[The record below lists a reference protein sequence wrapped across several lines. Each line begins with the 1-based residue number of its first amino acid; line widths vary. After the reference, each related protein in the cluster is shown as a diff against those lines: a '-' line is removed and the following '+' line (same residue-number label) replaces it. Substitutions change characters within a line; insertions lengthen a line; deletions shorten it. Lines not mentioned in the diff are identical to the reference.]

1 MTGTGSTTLAGASA
15 PAGRLAGQSM
25 SPGGLSDEALLAG
38 LTFGAPEAGRAFVQ
52 RFQSRV
58 FGLAL
63 AILRDPVLAEDIAQE
78 AFLRAWKHGPS
89 YDPRRGTV
97 AAWLLRITRNLAID
111 ALRLR
116 RAEVMDPDMLAA
128 VAPPDDDRPVDEAAI
143 ISVTAATVR
152 RALRSLPEE
161 QARALMLAAFYGRTA
176 EEISRAEAIPLG
188 TAKTRIRLGLRRVRT
203 LLTSTAEEA

>member
-1 MTGTGSTTLAGASA
+1 MASA
-15 PAGRLAGQSM
+15 P
-25 SPGGLSDEALLAG
+25 PPPGLSDEALLAG
-38 LTFGAPEAGRAFVQ
+38 LTFGDPEAGRAFVN

-63 AILRDPVLAEDIAQE
+63 GVLRDPVLAEDIAQE
-78 AFLRAWKHGPS
+78 AFLRAWRHGSS

-116 RAEVMDPDMLAA
+116 RAEVMDPDVLAA
-128 VAPPDDDRPVDEAAI
+128 VAPADDRSVEEAAMN
-143 ISVTAATVR
+143 SATAATVR

-176 EEISRAEAIPLG
+176 EEISRAESIPLG
-188 TAKTRIRLGLRRVRT
+188 TAKTRIRLGLRRIRAQ
-203 LLTSTAEEA
+203 LTAPAEEG